1 MPTTVTPL
9 PSTPPPFTT
18 ARLDALPLEPSYA
31 EEMAAVLA
39 DPALYAF
46 TGGEPPAPAALR
58 ARYERQCAGS
68 PDPGERW
75 WNWVLRVR
83 AAGGTVGQAGGEA
96 GGETARRVAGEL
108 VGYVQATVRG
118 ARAEIAWVVGTPWQ
132 GRGYAS
138 EAAQG
143 LAAHLV
149 SAGGVRELV
158 AHIHPDHAASAA
170 VAVAAGLGPTE
181 EWEDGER
188 RWAGN
193 VTPPLVP

>member
-1 MPTTVTPL
+1 MPTTTAPL
-9 PSTPPPFTT
+9 PTTPPPFTT
-18 ARLDALPLEPSYA
+18 ARLDALPLEPAYA

-83 AAGGTVGQAGGEA
+83 AAGEEA
-96 GGETARRVAGEL
+96 AGEL
-108 VGYVQATVRG
+108 AGYVQATVRG
-118 ARAEIAWVVGTPWQ
+118 SRAEIAWVVGTPWQ

-138 EAAQG
+138 EAARG

-149 SAGGVRELV
+149 AAGGVRGLV

-188 RWAGN
+188 RWAAN
-193 VTPPLVP
+193 VTLPPMP

>member
-1 MPTTVTPL
+1 MPTTATPL
-9 PSTPPPFTT
+9 PLTPQPFAT
-18 ARLDALPLEPSYA
+18 ARLDALPLEPAYA

-39 DPALYAF
+39 DPALYVF

-58 ARYERQCAGS
+58 SRYERQCAGS
-68 PDPGERW
+68 PDAGERW

-83 AAGGTVGQAGGEA
+83 TAGDEKAY
-96 GGETARRVAGEL
+96 GEL

-118 ARAEIAWVVGTPWQ
+118 PRAEIAWVVGTPWQ

-143 LAAHLV
+143 LAAHLA

-158 AHIHPDHAASAA
+158 AHIHPDHVASAA
-170 VAVAAGLGPTE
+170 VAVAAGLGPTG
-181 EWEDGER
+181 EWEDSER
-188 RWAGN
+188 RWAAS
-193 VTPPLVP
+193 VTPLPVP

>member
-1 MPTTVTPL
+1 MPTTAAP
-9 PSTPPPFTT
+9 PPITPPPITPPRFTT
-18 ARLDALPLEPSYA
+18 ARLDALPLEPAYA

-39 DPALYAF
+39 DPALYGF
-46 TGGEPPAPAALR
+46 TGGGPPVPAALR

-83 AAGGTVGQAGGEA
+83 AAGDGEA
-96 GGETARRVAGEL
+96 GGEARGEARGEL

-118 ARAEIAWVVGTPWQ
+118 PRAEIAWVVGTPWQ

-143 LAAHLV
+143 LAAHLA

-170 VAVAAGLGPTE
+170 VALAAGLGPTG

-188 RWAGN
+188 RWAAS
-193 VTPPLVP
+193 VTPPPVP

>member
-1 MPTTVTPL
+1 MPTTVPPL

-39 DPALYAF
+39 DPALYVF

-83 AAGGTVGQAGGEA
+83 EDGSLA
-96 GGETARRVAGEL
+96 
-108 VGYVQATVRG
+108 GYVQATVRG
-118 ARAEIAWVVGTPWQ
+118 PRAEIAWVVGTPWQ

-138 EAAQG
+138 EAAKG
-143 LAAHLV
+143 LAEHLA

-158 AHIHPDHAASAA
+158 AHIHPGHAVSAA
-170 VAVAAGLGPTE
+170 VAVAAGLGPTG

-188 RWAGN
+188 RWAGS
-193 VTPPLVP
+193 VAVPPVP

>member
-1 MPTTVTPL
+1 MDARRVGSGSVPTTAA
-9 PSTPPPFTT
+9 PPRFTT
-18 ARLDALPLEPSYA
+18 ARLDALPLEPAYA

-39 DPALYAF
+39 DPALYGF
-46 TGGEPPAPAALR
+46 TGGEPPVPAALR
-58 ARYERQCAGS
+58 TRYERQCAGS

-83 AAGGTVGQAGGEA
+83 PAGDGEA
-96 GGETARRVAGEL
+96 RGEL

-118 ARAEIAWVVGTPWQ
+118 SRAEIAWVVGTPWQ

-143 LAAHLV
+143 LAAHLA

-170 VAVAAGLGPTE
+170 VALAAGLGPTG

-188 RWAGN
+188 RWAAS
-193 VTPPLVP
+193 VTPPPVP